1 VGALVILSDPI
12 FRGLAIALIAGA
24 IASTLL
30 SQIAVPVLYYMTARK
45 KHAQEN
51 RKYRP
56 EVRNDTF

>member
-1 VGALVILSDPI
+1 MVVGALVILSDPI

-45 KHAQEN
+45 KHAS
-51 RKYRP
+51 P
-56 EVRNDTF
+56 EESEPAGGAE